1 MKKYNTII
9 NFVEPTML
17 LKRVTV
23 DTFNNTY
30 PLGHDYTG
38 GFTNAVIN
46 VEQQGIP
53 ANNPDV
59 SHFPSDLYKK
69 GYFNQQKIPIKVYY
83 MGVAGLLGTDTM
95 GHYYG
100 DTTVSVYI
108 NSSNTPLYTYT
119 LYNNK
124 VERFNPSTL
133 EPNEGKIV
141 TELDISNLGGGDT
154 IRIVYTADRPAD
166 SYTYVPSKASYDGI
180 TVAISIAAVPRI
192 KLDAVC
198 ERIFKGSLGKRE
210 KDAVPFKLE
219 VATRQW
225 FNTITAPEYC
235 FTRSTLYDVLMEIGG
250 TKEVNAVPR
259 LLWNEQTNAFDTITF
274 IKQGDSTDEY
284 TLPSGVKLTGEEV
297 DINADEYCEEFD
309 SYAENMV
316 NTLDAQRG
324 SIIEPANF
332 IDNQ

>member
-1 MKKYNTII
+1 MLILRCQGQKRTKQDKPEQAQSTVIFIWVHLWVQIWVFKKSARPA
-9 NFVEPTML
+9 F
-17 LKRVTV
+17 
-23 DTFNNTY
+23 
-30 PLGHDYTG
+30 
-38 GFTNAVIN
+38 
-46 VEQQGIP
+46 QGILLMG
-53 ANNPDV
+53 
-59 SHFPSDLYKK
+59 SFSGTIFYGTKS
-69 GYFNQQKIPIKVYY
+69 IPIY
-83 MGVAGLLGTDTM
+83 A
-95 GHYYG
+95 
-100 DTTVSVYI
+100 I
-108 NSSNTPLYTYT
+108 NP
-119 LYNNK
+119 
-124 VERFNPSTL
+124 
-133 EPNEGKIV
+133 I
-141 TELDISNLGGGDT
+141 
-154 IRIVYTADRPAD
+154 APA
-166 SYTYVPSKASYDGI
+166 
-180 TVAISIAAVPRI
+180 PRI
-192 KLDAVC
+192 MLDAVC

-235 FTRSTLYDVLMEIGG
+235 FTRSTLYEVLMEIGG

-324 SIIEPANF
+324 SIVEPANF
-332 IDNQ
+332 IDSPDAYYKTCRSEELVITDNTSIIECDRGIYKPISLRAAYEGKSADITPYLFEAAEYDNLTSYKGIPQLYDLSCYLYIFINTFTQPC